1 MDSEDSQQSSG
12 HPDSPVDATA
22 REDNPEAMDRS
33 GSDSRSSSDSGSDGE
48 ADTKAGNHEED
59 DKSVADQDENS
70 NVSDRNS
77 NTNADENE
85 SRHSGG
91 GSDDDREGTENE
103 DGSRAR
109 RRRSKTQENGDAVD
123 AAVELSHE
131 DLSDVSDLD
140 SSNSGDEQR
149 ERKNGTKKTDRSSLQ
164 SNGTANDE
172 DPNSAD
178 GDGDTMTNNTDSAAD
193 AAGQKSPIVAPPV
206 CDLRQKLNAKKKGE
220 SPTKGN
226 TISIDDD
233 LKKTDEDELDFEA
246 EDGECND
253 EPDEAKLPT
262 EGKVRRVF
270 VIAIRLLCLLII
282 CHRFLSIHS
291 HRRKRTMMTNWRM
304 GRSWRRAK

>member
-1 MDSEDSQQSSG
+1 MDSEDSQQSSA

-48 ADTKAGNHEED
+48 ADPDTRAENHEEEN
-59 DKSVADQDENS
+59 KSVADQDETS

-77 NTNADENE
+77 NTNPDENE

-91 GSDDDREGTENE
+91 GSDNDREGAENE
-103 DGSRAR
+103 GGR
-109 RRRSKTQENGDAVD
+109 RRRSKTQENGDTGD
-123 AAVELSHE
+123 TAVELSHE

-149 ERKNGTKKTDRSSLQ
+149 ERKNGQKRANRSSLQ

-172 DPNSAD
+172 DQNSAD
-178 GDGDTMTNNTDSAAD
+178 GDGDTMTNHTDSAAD
-193 AAGQKSPIVAPPV
+193 AAGGQKSPIVAPPV
-206 CDLRQKLNAKKKGE
+206 CDLRQKLNAKKKATGE

-226 TISIDDD
+226 SISIDDD

-253 EPDEAKLPT
+253 EPEEAKSAT

-270 VIAIRLLCLLII
+270 VIAIRLLGLLMI
-282 CHRFLSIHS
+282 CHHFLLSIHTATEES
-291 HRRKRTMMTNWRM
+291 
-304 GRSWRRAK
+304 GR